1 MPRVIVKCRYYKNAS
16 SSGLGNLMKYIA
28 IRDGTE
34 MIPQEKKMLPETEKQ
49 QQFILEITTRNPSLK
64 SRLEYKAYEKQK
76 NRGNASELI
85 AAAVENNPNL
95 LSTEE
100 YLKYMATRPNVE
112 KSGRT
117 HGLFSSEDTVDLEDE
132 IKKLEAHTGNVYSV
146 IVSINRE
153 DALRLSYDN
162 ATRWRDMV
170 RANICEIASEHG
182 IDVTSLKWYGA
193 FHNESHHP
201 HIHLLLYSTDE
212 NCQPYLTKKR
222 IDNLRKLFGTEIFID
237 ELNEIYDKQTDIR
250 NHLTEKTRDEFRSLV
265 NRISS
270 GNCFDESILSKIEQ
284 LARRLNSCSGKMQY
298 GYLPKGIK
306 AMVDEIVDEIGQT
319 GDTSTLY
326 DLWYQAKCSVYA
338 TYSDIPPEKHPL
350 SREKELKAIR
360 NALVYEAAKLGEEL
374 VSENNQTLAKPV
386 QTQPSGSQQSTGK
399 SLNKAASGSA
409 SKPIVAGAAMR
420 FAASLARTFYDSYKR
435 YDSDEDD
442 IDRKL
447 RREIRAVKNGEN
459 MTM

>member
-28 IRDGTE
+28 TRDGTE

-64 SRLEYKAYEKQK
+64 TKPEYKTYEKQK
-76 NRGNASELI
+76 TRGNASEFI
-85 AAAVENNPNL
+85 AAAVEDNPNL

-112 KSGRT
+112 KTGRA
-117 HGLFSSEDTVDLEDE
+117 HGLFSSDDNVNLEDE
-132 IKKLEAHTGNVYSV
+132 IKKLEAHAGNVYSV

-153 DALRLSYDN
+153 DAIRLSYDN

-170 RANICEIASEHG
+170 RANIGEIAFEHG

-201 HIHLLLYSTDE
+201 HIHLLLYSTDDK
-212 NCQPYLTKKR
+212 CQPYLTKKR
-222 IDNLRKLFGTEIFID
+222 IDNLRKLFGTEIFKG

-250 NHLTEKTRDEFRSLV
+250 KRLTEKTRDEFRSLV
-265 NRISS
+265 NRIGS

-284 LARRLNSCSGKMQY
+284 LAQRLNSCSGKMQY

-306 AMVDEIVDEIGQT
+306 ALVDEIVDEIGQT
-319 GDTSTLY
+319 GDTAKLY

-338 TYSDIPPEKHPL
+338 TYSDIPPEKLPL

-360 NALVYEAAKLGEEL
+360 NALVHEAAKLGEEL
-374 VSENNQTLAKPV
+374 VRNNDQSLAKPNQTLPA
-386 QTQPSGSQQSTGK
+386 GAQQGIGNS
-399 SLNKAASGSA
+399 SNKAAKGSA
-409 SKPIVAGAAMR
+409 SKLVVAGAAMR
-420 FAASLARTFYDSYKR
+420 FASSLARTFYDSYKK
-435 YDSDEDD
+435 YDPDEDD